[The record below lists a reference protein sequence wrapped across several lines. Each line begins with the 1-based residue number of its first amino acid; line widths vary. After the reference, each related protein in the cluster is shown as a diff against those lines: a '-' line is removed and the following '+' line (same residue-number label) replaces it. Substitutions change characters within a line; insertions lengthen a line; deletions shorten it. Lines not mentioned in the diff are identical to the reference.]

1 MVKLRVKKVKRII
14 IWNGFSISLPNG
26 DFGTATLAIDD
37 IRFLSS
43 FCLLQLCRSL
53 AKRGLLTTANSNRH
67 IARTGMQLGLRV
79 RFYPIVVTSS
89 YQKTTVL
96 VSWTPCSRKDF
107 SGWKSKYS
115 HQACTEAKVQPSR
128 QAEYS
133 TVTGVL
139 YVRTILIEPAE
150 YVQFCAGSWKQPKCS
165 GDGTGARMHA

>member
-1 MVKLRVKKVKRII
+1 MLIKQATAKEVIFCINFLIRRVVKFRGKKVKRII

-89 YQKTTVL
+89 YQKTTVPNL
-96 VSWTPCSRKDF
+96 LDSLF
-107 SGWKSKYS
+107 SERFFRLEK
-115 HQACTEAKVQPSR
+115 QVLPPSMYR
-128 QAEYS
+128 S
-133 TVTGVL
+133 
-139 YVRTILIEPAE
+139 
-150 YVQFCAGSWKQPKCS
+150 
-165 GDGTGARMHA
+165 